1 MEPPVELHLYAA
13 GLRSLRELVEAR
25 PAELDALI
33 DAHPA
38 VRESSCV
45 GYPDERLG
53 ERVCAVVALRPGAS
67 LTLDELIAHLRER
80 EIATFKLPEK
90 LRFIDA
96 LPRNALGK
104 VQRRS
109 LAELAA
115 S

>member
-1 MEPPVELHLYAA
+1 
-13 GLRSLRELVEAR
+13 
-25 PAELDALI
+25 
-33 DAHPA
+33 
-38 VRESSCV
+38 
-45 GYPDERLG
+45 
-53 ERVCAVVALRPGAS
+53 LRPGAS

-104 VQRRS
+104 VQRRM

>member
-1 MEPPVELHLYAA
+1 LNI
-13 GLRSLRELVEAR
+13 S

-45 GYPDERLG
+45 GFPDERLG
-53 ERVCAVVALRPGAS
+53 ERVCAVVALRPGCS
-67 LTLDELIAHLRER
+67 LTFEELVAHLQAC

-90 LRFIDA
+90 LRFVEA

-104 VQRRS
+104 VLRRE
-109 LAELAA
+109 LTALAA